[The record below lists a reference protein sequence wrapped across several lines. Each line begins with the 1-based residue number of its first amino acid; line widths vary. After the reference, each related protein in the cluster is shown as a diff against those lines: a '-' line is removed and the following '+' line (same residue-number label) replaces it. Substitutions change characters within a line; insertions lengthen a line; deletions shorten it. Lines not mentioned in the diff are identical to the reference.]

1 MSLKVESVD
10 VGGGVEEAPPTKKKA
25 YKIVAETP
33 ADVVHIINA
42 LNIVVVTDDD
52 GNLPESMLDLAS
64 SRRHVLKEEG
74 SSEFPND

>member
-1 MSLKVESVD
+1 MSLRVEPVNA
-10 VGGGVEEAPPTKKKA
+10 GKVEEASSTKKKA

-52 GNLPESMLDLAS
+52 GNLPESMSNLAS
-64 SRRHVLKEEG
+64 SRGHVLKEEG